1 MHSQNQIVTCLLSL
15 RYAIALFAKATAVG
29 DNPILLE

>member
-1 MHSQNQIVTCLLSL
+1 L
-15 RYAIALFAKATAVG
+15 RYAIALSAKATAVG

>member
-1 MHSQNQIVTCLLSL
+1 MHHRITYLLNL
-15 RYAIALFAKATAVG
+15 RYAMALFAKATAVG